1 MKFHRFCY
9 SLLLAGLLLGT
20 YKGRIAL
27 WKDTE
32 KEPWKVFP
40 YPVSALPAQEQAALK
55 KGIHVD
61 TIEDLNR
68 LLENFLS

>member
-32 KEPWKVFP
+32 KEPWKVSP

>member
-1 MKFHRFCY
+1 MKFHRFCC
-9 SLLLAGLLLGT
+9 SLFLAGLLLGS

-27 WKDTE
+27 WKDGSA
-32 KEPWKVFP
+32 EPWKIFP
-40 YPVSALPAQEQAALK
+40 YPVSALPTEEQAALK

-61 TIEDLNR
+61 SMEDLNR